1 MANMAYTQ
9 NINIPGSHNWK
20 NRILLVFSSHD
31 NVQID
36 QQLNLFSAHQAG
48 MDERDLIVFKVLSDK
63 VIQPQGKEYDKNAA
77 EKLRRQYN
85 VDENDF
91 TVILIGKDGTEKL
104 RQQKVLSI
112 DKLFATIDAMPM
124 RRREMRNSDG
134 G

>member
-1 MANMAYTQ
+1 MANIAKSQ
-9 NINIPGSHNWK
+9 NIDIPGPYLWK
-20 NRILLVFSSHD
+20 NRILLVFNLQND
-31 NVQID
+31 D
-36 QQLNLFSAHQAG
+36 QLNKQLHLFSKNQAG
-48 MDERDLIVFKVLSDK
+48 MDERDLIVFRILPDK
-63 VIQPQGKEYDKNAA
+63 VEQIHGKEYGKNAA
-77 EKLRRQYN
+77 EKLRSKYN
-85 VDENDF
+85 IDKNDF

>member
-1 MANMAYTQ
+1 MANMAYSQ
-9 NINIPGSHNWK
+9 NINILNPYSWK
-20 NRILLVFSSHD
+20 NRILLVFSS
-31 NVQID
+31 QEYIQFD
-36 QQLNLFSAHQAG
+36 QQLNLFSAHQSG
-48 MDERDLIVFKVLSDK
+48 MDERDLIVFEVLSDK
-63 VIQPQGKEYDKNAA
+63 VSQTQGKEYGQNAA
-77 EKLRRQYN
+77 EKLRKQYN
-85 VDENDF
+85 VDKNDF

>member
-1 MANMAYTQ
+1 MANIAKSQ
-9 NINIPGSHNWK
+9 NIDIPGPYLWE
-20 NRILLVFSSHD
+20 NRILLVFNLQND
-31 NVQID
+31 D
-36 QQLNLFSAHQAG
+36 QLNKQLHLFSKNQAG
-48 MDERDLIVFKVLSDK
+48 MDERDLIVFRILPDK
-63 VIQPQGKEYDKNAA
+63 VEQIHGKKYGKNAA
-77 EKLRRQYN
+77 EKLRSKYN
-85 VDENDF
+85 IDKNDF